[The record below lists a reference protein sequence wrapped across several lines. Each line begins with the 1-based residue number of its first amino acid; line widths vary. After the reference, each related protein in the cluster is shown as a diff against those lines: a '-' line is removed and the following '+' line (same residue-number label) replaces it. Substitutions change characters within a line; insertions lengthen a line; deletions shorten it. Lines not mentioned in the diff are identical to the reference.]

1 MNYIEKIATLF
12 PKDNT
17 ATESQSVIYNYN
29 FKNLPVPYSPSF
41 ILGVFGLKRNE
52 EYQFHIQVFDDSQ
65 KVISD
70 SFTPIIKTDLANF
83 DKSKNLTTE
92 LVATTFE
99 LQTVP
104 FTVID
109 NGMYRIQVSLVHND
123 VEVDNANT
131 YFHTALLN

>member
-1 MNYIEKIATLF
+1 MNYTEKLATLF
-12 PKDNT
+12 PKDNSSNG
-17 ATESQSVIYNYN
+17 SQSIIYNYN
-29 FKNLPVPYSPSF
+29 FENLPTIYSPSF
-41 ILGVFGLKRNE
+41 ILGVFGLLRNK

-65 KVISD
+65 NVISD

-83 DKSKNLTTE
+83 DKSKNLTAE

-109 NGMYRIQVSLVHND
+109 NGMYRIQISLVHNN
-123 VEVDNANT
+123 VELDKANT